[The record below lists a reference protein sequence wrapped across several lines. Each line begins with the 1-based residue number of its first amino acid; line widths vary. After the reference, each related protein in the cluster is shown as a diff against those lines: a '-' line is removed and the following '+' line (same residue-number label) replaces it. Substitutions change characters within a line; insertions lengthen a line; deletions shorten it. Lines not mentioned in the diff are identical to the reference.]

1 MPGTAATVGL
11 RERHKHQ
18 RRERILEAIR
28 ELLRARPNETPTVE
42 RIAEVAD
49 VSPATVF
56 NLVGP
61 REQQWAALYDALL
74 RELDARLAITAD
86 EDPRKHARRLVG
98 EAAQLF
104 IADAAV
110 FRHIVNNSGRSGSLV
125 QENPIPL
132 LRAALRRG
140 QETGMLRPDL
150 HIDALAGHIAMAC
163 RGALR
168 QWASE
173 RISAAAFRHH
183 VRLAVD
189 LRGHG
194 QSTHARAAAYALEDY
209 VADVRAVLA
218 AIASAPMV
226 IGASLGGIAGL
237 LAIAEPPSAP
247 AAGLVL
253 VDVAHRF
260 QARGARRIVS

>member
-163 RGALR
+163 GGALR

-173 RISAAAFRHH
+173 RISAAAFRER
-183 VRLAVD
+183 VRFAVD
-189 LRGHG
+189 VVFAASASDDH
-194 QSTHARAAAYALEDY
+194 AAALHAPLE
-209 VADVRAVLA
+209 RA
-218 AIASAPMV
+218 S
-226 IGASLGGIAGL
+226 
-237 LAIAEPPSAP
+237 
-247 AAGLVL
+247 
-253 VDVAHRF
+253 RRR
-260 QARGARRIVS
+260 AR